1 MNVRILLVED
11 NPSLV
16 NNLKG
21 ILHELGYSVRCA
33 DTCLEAL
40 KISKEWMDIALV
52 DLMLPDGDGTALAR
66 ELKQQNPH
74 AEIILLT
81 GFASIES
88 AAQAVR
94 AGAWAYLVKPCATQE
109 LLSAVE
115 TASRHVRAQEEKR
128 QLAKRAQTAE
138 KLAAVGTLTAGL
150 SHEIRN
156 PLNGAA
162 LQLAVLERRIQKLPK
177 GKRAALHEPL
187 LLVKDEIRRLERIL
201 DGFMQ
206 FARPNN
212 LEKQPLRLDKVVGRV
227 IALLQPE
234 AQKRNIALEFSC
246 VAISVLGDEDQLYQ
260 VFMNLTLNALDA
272 TPQGG
277 TVRLLTMPSE
287 ENLAI
292 VSIDDSGASV
302 PPNEEDRIFEPF
314 FTTKAQGSGLGLPI
328 SHAIVTQHGGHIQ
341 VRASSLG
348 GACFFVSLPKL
359 QLDNSKLQ
367 LENSKLQLE
376 HSKPL

>member
-1 MNVRILLVED
+1 MSARILLVED

-16 NNLKG
+16 NNLGG
-21 ILHELGYSVRCA
+21 ILREFGYLVRSA
-33 DTCLEAL
+33 STCQQALEIG
-40 KISKEWMDIALV
+40 KRWMDIALV
-52 DLMLPDGDGTALAR
+52 NLLLPDGNGTALAQ
-66 ELKQQNPH
+66 ELKQQSPH

-94 AGAWAYLVKPCATQE
+94 SGAWAYLVKPCATKD

-115 TASRHVRAQEEKR
+115 TALRHVRAQEEKR

-162 LQLAVLERRIQKLPK
+162 LQLAVLERRIQKLAK
-177 GKRAALHEPL
+177 SKQAALLEPL
-187 LLVKDEIRRLERIL
+187 SLVKDEIRRLERIL

-206 FARPNN
+206 FARPSDI
-212 LEKQPLRLDKVVGRV
+212 EKQPLRLDEVVGRV

-246 VAISVLGDEDQLYQ
+246 VAVSVLGDADQLHQ

-272 TPQGG
+272 TPPGG
-277 TVRLLTMPSE
+277 TVRLLTMHSE
-287 ENLAI
+287 NNFAV
-292 VSIDDSGASV
+292 VSIDDSGVSI
-302 PPNEEDRIFEPF
+302 PHNEEDRIFEPF

-348 GACFFVSLPKL
+348 GACFAVSLPKP
-359 QLDNSKLQ
+359 D
-367 LENSKLQLE
+367 
-376 HSKPL
+376 

>member
-1 MNVRILLVED
+1 MNARILLVED
-11 NPSLV
+11 NPSLA
-16 NNLKG
+16 NNLTN
-21 ILHELGYSVRCA
+21 ILQELGYGVRCA
-33 DTCLEAL
+33 NTCQKAL
-40 KISKEWMDIALV
+40 DMGKGWLDIGLV
-52 DLMLPDGDGTALAR
+52 DLRLPDGDGTELTR
-66 ELKQQNPH
+66 KLKQQTPH
-74 AEIILLT
+74 AEMILLT
-81 GFASIES
+81 DFTSIES

-94 AGAWAYLVKPCATQE
+94 SGAWAYLVKPCATQD
-109 LLSAVE
+109 LLSLVE
-115 TASRHVRAQEEKR
+115 NALRHVRAQEEKR
-128 QLAKRAQTAE
+128 QLTKRAQVAE

-162 LQLAVLERRIQKLPK
+162 LQLAVLERRIHKLPK
-177 GKRAALHEPL
+177 AQQEALMEPL

-212 LEKQPLRLDKVVGRV
+212 LEKQPLQLDEVLKRV

-246 VAISVLGDEDQLYQ
+246 AALSVLGDADQLHQ

-272 TPQGG
+272 TPPGG
-277 TVRLLTMPSE
+277 IVRLLGAHSGKDFVV
-287 ENLAI
+287 
-292 VSIDDSGASV
+292 VSIDDSGVSI
-302 PPNEEDRIFEPF
+302 PRSEEDRIFEPF
-314 FTTKAQGSGLGLPI
+314 FTTKTQGSGLGLPI

-348 GACFFVSLPKL
+348 GACFSVSLPKIL
-359 QLDNSKLQ
+359 L
-367 LENSKLQLE
+367 
-376 HSKPL
+376 

>member
-1 MNVRILLVED
+1 MNARILLVED

-16 NNLKG
+16 NNLTN
-21 ILHELGYSVRCA
+21 ILNELGYSVRCA
-33 DTCLEAL
+33 PTCRQALETGKDWL
-40 KISKEWMDIALV
+40 DIGLV
-52 DLMLPDGDGTALAR
+52 DLMLPDGDGTELAR
-66 ELKQQNPH
+66 KLKQQNPH

-94 AGAWAYLVKPCATQE
+94 SGAWAYLVKPCATQD
-109 LLSAVE
+109 LLSTVE
-115 TASRHVRAQEEKR
+115 NALRHVRSQEEKK
-128 QLAKRAQTAE
+128 QLTKRAQMAE

-162 LQLAVLERRIQKLPK
+162 LQLAVLERRINKLPK
-177 GKRAALHEPL
+177 SKQEALHEPL

-206 FARPNN
+206 FARPSGI
-212 LEKQPLRLDKVVGRV
+212 EKQPLQLDEVLKRV

-234 AQKRNIALEFSC
+234 AQKRNVALEFSC
-246 VAISVLGDEDQLYQ
+246 AAISVLGDADQLQQ

-272 TPQGG
+272 TPPGG
-277 TVRLLTMPSE
+277 TVRLLGEHSK
-287 ENLAI
+287 ENFAA
-292 VSIDDSGASV
+292 VSIDDSGAKKKKK
-302 PPNEEDRIFEPF
+302 EEDRIFEPF

-348 GACFFVSLPKL
+348 GACFSVNLPKL
-359 QLDNSKLQ
+359 N
-367 LENSKLQLE
+367 
-376 HSKPL
+376 

>member
-1 MNVRILLVED
+1 MNARILLVED

-16 NNLKG
+16 SNLTS
-21 ILHELGYSVRCA
+21 ILHGLGYLVRCA
-33 DTCLEAL
+33 TSCQQAL
-40 KISKEWMDIALV
+40 HIGKDWLDIGLV
-52 DLMLPDGDGTALAR
+52 DLMLPDGEGTELAR
-66 ELKQQNPH
+66 KLKQQNPH

-88 AAQAVR
+88 ATQAVR
-94 AGAWAYLVKPCATQE
+94 SGAWAYLVKPCTTQD
-109 LLSAVE
+109 LLSTVE
-115 TASRHVRAQEEKR
+115 NALRHVRAQEEKR
-128 QLAKRAQTAE
+128 QLTKRALVAE

-156 PLNGAA
+156 PLNAA
-162 LQLAVLERRIQKLPK
+162 SLQLAVLERRIHKLPK
-177 GKRAALHEPL
+177 TKQAALNEPL

-201 DGFMQ
+201 DDFMQ
-206 FARPNN
+206 FARPSDI
-212 LEKQPLRLDKVVGRV
+212 EKQPLQLEEVLKRV

-246 VAISVLGDEDQLYQ
+246 LSISVLGDADQLQQ

-272 TPQGG
+272 TPPGG
-277 TVRLLTMPSE
+277 TIRLVGADLE
-287 ENLAI
+287 KNFVV
-292 VSIDDSGASV
+292 VSIDDSGASI
-302 PPNEEDRIFEPF
+302 PRSEEGRIFEPF

-348 GACFFVSLPKL
+348 GACFSVSLPKT
-359 QLDNSKLQ
+359 
-367 LENSKLQLE
+367 
-376 HSKPL
+376 P